1 MRIGIDA
8 RELTGR
14 TTGVGRYL
22 AELLRE
28 WSSPAMGIAGR
39 HRFVLYSAARLGE
52 DLDPVL
58 AALGAE
64 SRVVP
69 GTGGTRWEQLSLAA
83 AANRDGLGAFFAPG
97 YTAPV
102 RARCP
107 VVLTIHDLS
116 FFAHPEWFRWREGV
130 RRREVTRRSAEG
142 AAAILT
148 DSEFSRGEIARH
160 LGITGARV
168 RVVPLGAGAPD
179 WFAGPNGPG
188 RGDAPDAREAFVLYA
203 GSIFN
208 RRRVPDLV
216 SAFPA
221 VAAAVPGARLDIV
234 GENRTFPFQDIEA
247 LGRKTGLGD
256 RIRVRSYV
264 PEAELANAFRRASAF
279 VFLSEYEGFGLTP
292 LEALACG
299 VPVVLL
305 DTPVARE
312 VCGAAALYVAPD
324 DIAGLSKAIT
334 SLLVDADAR
343 RALLDEGARVLGR
356 YSWAAAARATLET
369 IESAGA

>member
-28 WSSPAMGIAGR
+28 WAAPASGVAGR
-39 HRFVLYSAARLGE
+39 HQFVLYSARTLGE
-52 DLDPVL
+52 ELEP
-58 AALGAE
+58 AMAGLGAE
-64 SRVVP
+64 ARVLP
-69 GTGGTRWEQLSLAA
+69 GSGGTRWEQLSLAA
-83 AANRDGLGAFFAPG
+83 AANRDGLDVFFAPG

-107 VVLTIHDLS
+107 IALTIHDLS
-116 FFAHPEWFRWREGV
+116 YFAHPEWFRWREGV
-130 RRREVTRRSAEG
+130 RRRELTRQSANR
-142 AAAILT
+142 ASVVLT
-148 DSEFSRGEIARH
+148 DSEFSRGEIVRH
-160 LGITGARV
+160 LRLPDSRV
-168 RVVPLGAGAPD
+168 RVVPLGAGAPA
-179 WFAGPNGPG
+179 WFAAAADGEA
-188 RGDAPDAREAFVLYA
+188 DAAVPPEPCVLYV

-208 RRRVPDLV
+208 RRRVPDRV
-216 SAFPA
+216 AAFPA

-234 GENRTFPFQDIEA
+234 GENRTFPFQDIDA
-247 LGRKTGLGD
+247 LSRKTGLGD
-256 RIRVRSYV
+256 RIRVRPWV

-312 VCGAAALYVAPD
+312 VCGPAALYVAPND
-324 DIAGLSKAIT
+324 LSGLASAIVTLLGDAG
-334 SLLVDADAR
+334 AR
-343 RALLDEGARVLGR
+343 RVLMAEASGVLAR
-356 YSWAAAARATLET
+356 YSWARTARETLLA